1 MQKTYFQPID
11 RNGNLPPELASF
23 MAFDT
28 REHCLAWMEDNL
40 YPEDEYPIHEYHDDD
55 IEDVTLIDDIGNY
68 LDGTGSLG
76 CYNTE
81 KELDEGYDMLQ
92 DTIKRAMEKCGVRVR
107 PSTRVF
113 LKDYACTL
121 YEDYNTLGCDVP
133 YGFEDVRPEIV
144 SIDLLNAYDTD
155 SEIIP
160 LENITDYDD
169 FVMLN
174 DAICQE
180 YDV

>member
-1 MQKTYFQPID
+1 MKTYYQPID
-11 RNGNLPPELASF
+11 RNGNLPEELASF

-28 REHCLAWMEDNL
+28 REHCIAWMEDNL
-40 YPEDEYPIHEYHDDD
+40 YTEDEYPIHEYHDDD

-76 CYNTE
+76 CYNLE
-81 KELDEGYDMLQ
+81 RELDEGYDMLQ
-92 DTIKRAMEKCGVRVR
+92 DTIKRAMKKTGKKRLVLDE
-107 PSTRVF
+107 
-113 LKDYACTL
+113 YACTL
-121 YEDYNTLGCDVP
+121 YEDYNTLGGDVP
-133 YGFEDVRPEIV
+133 YEFGDVCPEIV
-144 SIDLLNAYDTD
+144 SIDLVSAYDTD

-180 YDV
+180 FDV

>member
-1 MQKTYFQPID
+1 MKTYYQPID
-11 RNGNLPPELASF
+11 RNGNLPEELASF

-28 REHCLAWMEDNL
+28 REHCISWMKDNL
-40 YPEDEYPIHEYHDDD
+40 YTEDEYPIHEYHDDD
-55 IEDVTLIDDIGNY
+55 IEDVTLIDEIGNY
-68 LDGTGSLG
+68 LDGTGSVG

-92 DTIKRAMEKCGVRVR
+92 DTIKRAVEKTGKKYLI
-107 PSTRVF
+107 
-113 LKDYACTL
+113 LKEHACTL

-133 YGFEDVRPEIV
+133 YEFGDVCPEIV
-144 SIDLLNAYDTD
+144 GIGLMSAYDTD

-169 FVMLN
+169 FAMLN

-180 YDV
+180 YGV

>member
-1 MQKTYFQPID
+1 MKTYYQPID
-11 RNGNLPPELASF
+11 RNGNLPEELASF

-28 REHCLAWMEDNL
+28 REHCAAWMEDNL

-55 IEDVTLIDDIGNY
+55 IEDVTLIDEIGNY

-76 CYNTE
+76 CYNLE
-81 KELDEGYDMLQ
+81 RDLDAGYDMLQ
-92 DTIKRAMEKCGVRVR
+92 DTIKRAMEKTGKK
-107 PSTRVF
+107 SLT
-113 LKDYACTL
+113 LSGYYCTL
-121 YEDYNTLGCDVP
+121 YEDYNTLGCNTQSEMVDECPTIVKVDLANMYDVE
-133 YGFEDVRPEIV
+133 GND
-144 SIDLLNAYDTD
+144 IDLG
-155 SEIIP
+155 
-160 LENITDYDD
+160 NITDYDD

>member
-1 MQKTYFQPID
+1 MKTYYQPID

-28 REHCLAWMEDNL
+28 REHCIAWMEDNL
-40 YPEDEYPIHEYHDDD
+40 YTEDEYPIHEYHDDD

-76 CYNTE
+76 CYNLE
-81 KELDEGYDMLQ
+81 RDLDAGYDMLQ
-92 DTIKRAMEKCGVRVR
+92 DTIKLAMEKTGKKRLV
-107 PSTRVF
+107 
-113 LKDYACTL
+113 LKEYACTL
-121 YEDYNTLGCDVP
+121 YEDYDTLSCYDVSESLADDCPRIVRIEPYYAYDSFGNT
-133 YGFEDVRPEIV
+133 
-144 SIDLLNAYDTD
+144 IDLGD
-155 SEIIP
+155 
-160 LENITDYDD
+160 ITDYDD

>member
-1 MQKTYFQPID
+1 MKTYYQPID
-11 RNGNLPPELASF
+11 RNGNLPDELASF

-28 REHCLAWMEDNL
+28 REHCVAWMEDNL

-68 LDGTGSLG
+68 IDGTGSLG

-81 KELDEGYDMLQ
+81 RELDEGYNMLQ
-92 DTIKRAMEKCGVRVR
+92 DTIKRAMEKTGKKRLV
-107 PSTRVF
+107 
-113 LKDYACTL
+113 LNEYACTL

-133 YGFEDVRPEIV
+133 SEFGDVCPEIV
-144 SIDLLNAYDTD
+144 GIDLLNAYDTD

-169 FVMLN
+169 FAMLN

>member
-1 MQKTYFQPID
+1 MKTYYQPID

-40 YPEDEYPIHEYHDDD
+40 YTEDEYPIHEFHDDD
-55 IEDVTLIDDIGNY
+55 IEDVTLIDEIGNY
-68 LDGTGSLG
+68 IDGTGSLG
-76 CYNTE
+76 CYNLE
-81 KELDEGYDMLQ
+81 RELDEGYDMLQ
-92 DTIKRAMEKCGVRVR
+92 DTIADAMEKTGKKRLV
-107 PSTRVF
+107 
-113 LKDYACTL
+113 LKEYACSL

-133 YGFEDVRPEIV
+133 SEFGDVCPKIV
-144 SIDLLNAYDTD
+144 SIDLMSAYDTD
-155 SEIIP
+155 GEIIP

>member
-1 MQKTYFQPID
+1 MKTYYQPID
-11 RNGNLPPELASF
+11 RNGNLPEELPSF

-40 YPEDEYPIHEYHDDD
+40 YPEDEYPIHEFHDDD
-55 IEDVTLIDDIGNY
+55 IKAVTLIDEIGNY

-81 KELDEGYDMLQ
+81 RELTEGYNMLQ
-92 DTIKRAMEKCGVRVR
+92 DTIKLALAKTGGNQL
-107 PSTRVF
+107 F
-113 LKDYACTL
+113 LSNHACTL
-121 YEDYNTLGCDVP
+121 YEDYNTLGLDEPSEFGEEC
-133 YGFEDVRPEIV
+133 PEIV
-144 SIDLLNAYDTD
+144 SIDLVYAYDSDGEVIDLT
-155 SEIIP
+155 
-160 LENITDYDD
+160 NITDYDD

-180 YDV
+180 YGV

>member
-1 MQKTYFQPID
+1 MKTYYQPID
-11 RNGNLPPELASF
+11 RNGNLPEELPSF

-40 YPEDEYPIHEYHDDD
+40 YPEDEYPIHEFHDDD
-55 IEDVTLIDDIGNY
+55 IKAVVLIDEIGNY

-81 KELDEGYDMLQ
+81 RELDEGYDMLH
-92 DTIKRAMEKCGVRVR
+92 DTIADAMEKTGKMRLV
-107 PSTRVF
+107 
-113 LKDYACTL
+113 LKEHACSL

-133 YGFEDVRPEIV
+133 SEFGDVCPEIV
-144 SIDLLNAYDTD
+144 SIDLMSAYDTD
-155 SEIIP
+155 GEIIP
-160 LENITDYDD
+160 LVNITDYDD
-169 FVMLN
+169 LVMLN

>member
-1 MQKTYFQPID
+1 MKTYYQPID
-11 RNGNLPPELASF
+11 RNGNTPEELPSF

-40 YPEDEYPIHEYHDDD
+40 YTEDEYPIHEYHDDD
-55 IEDVTLIDDIGNY
+55 IEDVTLIDEIGNY

-76 CYNTE
+76 CYNLE
-81 KELDEGYDMLQ
+81 RELDEGYDMLQ
-92 DTIKRAMEKCGVRVR
+92 DTIKRAMAKTGEKRL
-107 PSTRVF
+107 F
-113 LKDYACTL
+113 LKNFSCIL
-121 YEDYNTLGCDVP
+121 YEDYNTLGLDEPSEFGDEC
-133 YGFEDVRPEIV
+133 PEIV
-144 SIDLLNAYDTD
+144 SIDLVSAYDTD

-180 YDV
+180 YGV

>member
-1 MQKTYFQPID
+1 MKTYYQPID
-11 RNGNLPPELASF
+11 RNGNLPEELHSF

-28 REHCLAWMEDNL
+28 REHCVAWMEDNL
-40 YPEDEYPIHEYHDDD
+40 YTEEEYPIHEYHDDD

-76 CYNTE
+76 CYNLE
-81 KELDEGYDMLQ
+81 KDLDEGYDMLQ
-92 DTIKRAMEKCGVRVR
+92 DTIKRAMEKTGKKRLSLGNNC
-107 PSTRVF
+107 
-113 LKDYACTL
+113 CTL
-121 YEDYNTLGCDVP
+121 YEDYATLGGIVP
-133 YGFEDVRPEIV
+133 YEFEGERPEIV
-144 SIDLLNAYDTD
+144 SIDLVSAYDTD

-160 LENITDYDD
+160 LENISDYDD

>member
-1 MQKTYFQPID
+1 MIMQKTYFQPID
-11 RNGNLPPELASF
+11 RNGNLPEELASF

-28 REHCLAWMEDNL
+28 REHCVAWMEDNL
-40 YPEDEYPIHEYHDDD
+40 YTEEEYPIHEFHDDD

-81 KELDEGYDMLQ
+81 KDLDAGYDMLQ
-92 DTIKRAMEKCGVRVR
+92 DTIKRAMEKT
-107 PSTRVF
+107 S
-113 LKDYACTL
+113 LKKLTLNKYPCTL
-121 YEDYNTLGCDVP
+121 YEDYDTLDCDVP
-133 YGFEDVRPEIV
+133 DGFGDVCPEIV
-144 SIDLLNAYDTD
+144 SIDFLNAYDTD
-155 SEIIP
+155 SVIIP

-180 YDV
+180 YGV

>member
-1 MQKTYFQPID
+1 MQKTYYQPID
-11 RNGNLPPELASF
+11 RNGNLPEELPSF

-28 REHCLAWMEDNL
+28 REHCIKWMEDNL
-40 YPEDEYPIHEYHDDD
+40 YTEDEYPIHEYHDDD
-55 IEDVTLIDDIGNY
+55 IEDVTLIDEIGNY

-76 CYNTE
+76 CYNLE
-81 KELDEGYDMLQ
+81 RDLDAGYDMLQ

-113 LKDYACTL
+113 LKDYTCTL
-121 YEDYNTLGCDVP
+121 YEDYNTLGCDVSYEFDGYCP
-133 YGFEDVRPEIV
+133 TIV
-144 SIDLLNAYDTD
+144 SIDLVSAYDTD
-155 SEIIP
+155 GVIIP
-160 LENITDYDD
+160 LDNISDFDD

-174 DAICQE
+174 DAICRE